1 VAEVEVLNISEGE
14 VGFSDEIIK
23 LGAEELLDCIQCAKC
38 AAACPMVLAGFE
50 FFNKRII
57 QSILIGQKEILLDD
71 NSIWACQAC
80 NRCTEVCPRKVEPF
94 AVVMAMRRSAIREF
108 ALPTLAIEGLKSLY
122 DVGHAVYF
130 ANAGENRK
138 KVGLPEKPPTT
149 ANNPQALK
157 ELRILMNK
165 SVLSSLGI
173 IPMDAGLSDVTCCE
187 V

>member
-1 VAEVEVLNISEGE
+1 
-14 VGFSDEIIK
+14 
-23 LGAEELLDCIQCAKC
+23 
-38 AAACPMVLAGFE
+38 
-50 FFNKRII
+50 
-57 QSILIGQKEILLDD
+57 
-71 NSIWACQAC
+71 
-80 NRCTEVCPRKVEPF
+80 
-94 AVVMAMRRSAIREF
+94 MAMRRSAMREF

-138 KVGLPEKPPTT
+138 KVGLPEKAPTT

-165 SVLSSLGI
+165 STLSSLGI
-173 IPMDAGLSDVTCCE
+173 IPMDAGLTDVTCCE